1 MTNNPHAEHKKPS
14 GAVMAL
20 QWAALLAVVAL
31 GAWGIY
37 ELATDEV
44 VLVDPAAAPTDGA
57 TAGATEG
64 ATDSAT
70 PGAEGGAGSGTIAA
84 GGATV
89 YPLQEDLTLRDYAG
103 TDVVASG
110 VPVESVA
117 GDGFWVGTTKK
128 DRVYVVAP
136 DAQVEPGATV
146 SFEGVVRKHGKN
158 YAKSVG
164 VSNKEGAKRLNNLG
178 GHIEATEVTTG

>member
-1 MTNNPHAEHKKPS
+1 MTSTPQPERSKPS
-14 GAVMAL
+14 APVMAL

-37 ELATDEV
+37 ALATDEV
-44 VLVDPAAAPTDGA
+44 VLVDPGAAPTEGT

-64 ATDSAT
+64 AT
-70 PGAEGGAGSGTIAA
+70 PGAEGGAGAAGAGTIAA

-89 YPLQEDLTLRDYAG
+89 YPLQEDLTLREFAG
-103 TDVVASG
+103 NEVVATD

-117 GDGFWVGTTKK
+117 GDGFWVGTTKS
-128 DRVYVVAP
+128 DRVYVLAP
-136 DAQVEPGATV
+136 KAKVKPGDVV
-146 SFEGVVRKHGKN
+146 SFEGVVRKHAKN

-164 VSNKEGAKRLNNLG
+164 VGKKKGAKRLNSLG
-178 GHIEATEVTTG
+178 GHIETDEVTAGG